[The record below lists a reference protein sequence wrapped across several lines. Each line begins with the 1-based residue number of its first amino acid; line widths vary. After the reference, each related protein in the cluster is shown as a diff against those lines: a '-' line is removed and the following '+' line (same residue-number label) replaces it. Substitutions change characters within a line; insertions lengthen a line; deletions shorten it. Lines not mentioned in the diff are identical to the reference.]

1 MESYEKSGKSRIK
14 FVRLM
19 IESKNVLQSLR
30 YLKGDFKIGSFLFLP
45 VKRLIA
51 VSKRISVNCK
61 ISDELKGKFNSELIL
76 VSFYFIKGS
85 NRTSEGSTVL
95 GREAF

>member
-1 MESYEKSGKSRIK
+1 
-14 FVRLM
+14 M

-51 VSKRISVNCK
+51 VSKGISVNCK
-61 ISDELKGKFNSELIL
+61 ISDELKGNSELIL
-76 VSFYFIKGS
+76 VSFYFIQGS